1 MKKNF
6 KGLAV
11 CAAAFCALT
20 MGPELHAQVALRV
33 SGATTIQPAAELVA
47 EIFARSYSGS
57 ADVQGGGSGAG
68 IRGVRNGT
76 ADIGMV
82 SRALTAEELSDL
94 EAITYGFDALVFIV
108 NRANPLE
115 ELRLS
120 DVRQIY
126 SGAATNWGSLS
137 GWDNDIVVINKEI
150 GRATLDLFEGY
161 SGVSHRDRAE
171 SGESGRV
178 TAEAYEIASNLEAL
192 TLVGGIPGAVGY
204 VSMGAAESMAD
215 AGMPIKIL
223 RLDGVAASAETLGNG
238 SYPILRELNLVVR
251 EETELTRSFTDLF
264 FEPELRSYIEA
275 SGVVPAD
282 R

>member
-1 MKKNF
+1 MKK
-6 KGLAV
+6 KYRGLVV

-20 MGPELHAQVALRV
+20 MGSELHAQVALRV
-33 SGATTIQPAAELVA
+33 SGSTTVQPAAELVA
-47 EIFARSYSGS
+47 EIFARLYSGS

-68 IRGVRNGT
+68 IRGVQNGT
-76 ADIGMV
+76 ADIGMA
-82 SRALTAEELSDL
+82 SRALTAEESVDL

-126 SGAATNWGSLS
+126 SGATTNWQPLS

-161 SGVSHRDRAE
+161 SGVSHQDRAE
-171 SGESGRV
+171 AGESGRV
-178 TAEAYEIASNLEAL
+178 TAEAYEVASNLEAL

-215 AGMPIKIL
+215 AGMPIKVL

>member
-1 MKKNF
+1 MSQKLVNSAELRSQKEFFSEKEFYAACCVCCSVLRSYN
-6 KGLAV
+6 GL
-11 CAAAFCALT
+11 
-20 MGPELHAQVALRV
+20 ELHAQVALRV

-47 EIFARSYSGS
+47 ESFARSYSGS

-68 IRGVRNGT
+68 IRLVRNGT
-76 ADIGMV
+76 ADIDMV
-82 SRALTAEELSDL
+82 SRALTTEELSDL
-94 EAITYGFDALVFIV
+94 EAVTYGFDALVFIV

-161 SGVSHRDRAE
+161 SGVSHRDRA
-171 SGESGRV
+171 
-178 TAEAYEIASNLEAL
+178 
-192 TLVGGIPGAVGY
+192 
-204 VSMGAAESMAD
+204 
-215 AGMPIKIL
+215 
-223 RLDGVAASAETLGNG
+223 ASAETLGNG
-238 SYPILRELNLVVR
+238 NYPILRELNLVVR
-251 EETELTRSFTDLF
+251 EETELSRSFTDLF
-264 FEPELRSYIEA
+264 FEPEVRSYIEA

-282 R
+282 L